1 MTDSS
6 DLELA
11 QQCTKSM
18 HERDFMAKSSGM
30 TPVSI
35 AAGESSVTMKIEKN
49 MLNGLASCHG
59 GMIFALADTA
69 FAHAC
74 NNRNEANVAMD
85 CRIDFLSP
93 GFEGDELTAIA
104 RETHK
109 GGKSSL
115 YEVTVSN
122 QDGKNIAFFTGRS
135 YRINRTVIEE

>member
-1 MTDSS
+1 MTESNE
-6 DLELA
+6 LEIA
-11 QQCTKSM
+11 HKCTESM
-18 HERDFMAKSSGM
+18 HERDYMAQSSGM
-30 TPVSI
+30 TPVSK
-35 AAGESSVTMKIEKN
+35 APGESVVTMKIDKN

-85 CRIDFLSP
+85 CRIDFLAP
-93 GFEGDELTAIA
+93 GFEGDELTAMA
-104 RETHK
+104 KETHK

-135 YRINRTVIEE
+135 YRVNRTVI